1 MLKYTKVQSQQMAFT
16 PKSINIVS
24 IISDGLNIVNIV
36 PTKEEVHNPLVAIS
50 IKLLFLCAGLWSVA
64 TKGHE

>member
-1 MLKYTKVQSQQMAFT
+1 MAFT

-36 PTKEEVHNPLVAIS
+36 STKEEVHNPLVAIS
-50 IKLLFLCAGLWSVA
+50 IKLLFLFCWSVVS
-64 TKGHE
+64 GHQRS